1 MFYCKLGFSESP
13 ERVGVNLINHERD
26 WLYLVKDLGV
36 PITLTE
42 FDNLSRKRIS
52 RLIAVQEK
60 RLEKEA
66 EEKKRQLKEAER
78 KANRVK
84 NIGTKGTQRIST
96 M

>member
-1 MFYCKLGFSESP
+1 MFYCQLGFSESP
-13 ERVGVNLINHERD
+13 ERVGINLLNHERD

-36 PITLTE
+36 PISLSE

-52 RLIAVQEK
+52 RIIGIQEK

-66 EEKKRQLKEAER
+66 EEKRRQLKEAER
-78 KANRVK
+78 KANKVK
-84 NIGTKGTQRIST
+84 SVGTKGTQRIST

>member
-1 MFYCKLGFSESP
+1 MLYCKSGFSESP
-13 ERVGVNLINHERD
+13 ERVGINLLNHERD

-36 PITLTE
+36 PIPLSE
-42 FDNLSRKRIS
+42 FDNMSRKRIS
-52 RLIAVQEK
+52 RIIAIQEK

-78 KANRVK
+78 RANKVK
-84 NIGTKGTQRIST
+84 NVGSKGTQRIST